1 MLLESSGVTSEQLST
16 YQGGEIIARCLDHIK
31 ANAQKLKESPNR
43 NENAKS
49 KVMGNIQSRK
59 NAKITQKKIEDQK
72 FG

>member
-49 KVMGNIQSRK
+49 KVMGNI
-59 NAKITQKKIEDQK
+59 
-72 FG
+72 